1 MEAKLGCGPPLLH
14 AYLQFCYLL
23 LPKKK
28 KSNCCRRYL
37 EKMNR
42 SRGFV
47 SYCFTNDCIHARWPK
62 NKLSRASKS
71 AIALCSNR
79 NCPRLIWCCAPPLG
93 PPLPVSFVV
102 GLRFVVAFNFLLPF
116 VVVSAAVRVVC
127 ATGSPAGPRS
137 CARFLRRFVVAS
149 HLHVA

>member
-28 KSNCCRRYL
+28 FKVL
-37 EKMNR
+37 LLLLGEDEQVQ
-42 SRGFV
+42 GFV

-79 NCPRLIWCCAPPLG
+79 NCPRLIWCCAPPL
-93 PPLPVSFVV
+93 
-102 GLRFVVAFNFLLPF
+102 
-116 VVVSAAVRVVC
+116 
-127 ATGSPAGPRS
+127 PAGSEYNIIWIYIRYPVP
-137 CARFLRRFVVAS
+137 ARPPPNSIKYVLKATRAS
-149 HLHVA
+149 ISTDG

>member
-1 MEAKLGCGPPLLH
+1 LWPPLAPCIPAVLLPV
-14 AYLQFCYLL
+14 AAKKKCFKLL
-23 LPKKK
+23 LP
-28 KSNCCRRYL
+28 L
-37 EKMNR
+37 FGEDEQVQ
-42 SRGFV
+42 GFV

-102 GLRFVVAFNFLLPF
+102 GLRFVVAFNFLLRF
-116 VVVSAAVRVVC
+116 VVVSAAVRVTC

-137 CARFLRRFVVAS
+137 CTRFLRRFVVAS